1 MKTKVFDR
9 LRDVPEDT
17 WNKLA
22 QRQACIYSRD
32 FWKIAENSGLNDFR
46 YRFAL
51 VSDETGRPVALAGFY
66 TVTTDIA
73 IFAPLTLRNLLAKV
87 RRLFPNFFKL
97 RMLECGNPIC
107 VSSPPFA
114 TIDREMN
121 GKIIATLAKLLQE
134 IARTEGHLLIV
145 IRDFEPEES
154 SLQADLEQCGYH
166 WVDCF
171 PNTYMDIIWETP
183 ELYIASLKS
192 YYRSKL
198 LKYLRRNEQQQV
210 HHELRNDFHD
220 LADTLCRQWMVV
232 HEHADEYQ
240 REVLTPSFY
249 REFSQRLGDRS
260 KVLLFYRRG
269 VLVGHA
275 LLLLDGDLLRW
286 MYFGRNQ
293 AGNDNLYI
301 YVGYTVIE
309 TAIRLGA
316 RRLQLGLT
324 TYAVKRDLGATI
336 TPIYLAISSSRRFL
350 NPLVGFLYPILNRPP
365 RLVNKRVFKA

>member
-1 MKTKVFDR
+1 M
-9 LRDVPEDT
+9 
-17 WNKLA
+17 

-51 VSDETGRPVALAGFY
+51 VSDEAGRPIALAGFY

-121 GKIIATLAKLLQE
+121 GEIIATLAKLLQE
-134 IARTEGHLLIV
+134 IARTEGHLIV
-145 IRDFEPEES
+145 VMRDFEPEES
-154 SLQADLEQCGYH
+154 SLQAELERRGYH

-183 ELYIASLKS
+183 EQYIASLKS

-232 HEHADEYQ
+232 HEQADEYQ
-240 REVLTPSFY
+240 REVLTPRFY

-269 VLVGHA
+269 ELVGHA

-336 TPIYLAISSSRRFL
+336 TPIYLAISSSRPFL
-350 NPLVGFLYPILNRPP
+350 NPLVGFLYPLLNRPP